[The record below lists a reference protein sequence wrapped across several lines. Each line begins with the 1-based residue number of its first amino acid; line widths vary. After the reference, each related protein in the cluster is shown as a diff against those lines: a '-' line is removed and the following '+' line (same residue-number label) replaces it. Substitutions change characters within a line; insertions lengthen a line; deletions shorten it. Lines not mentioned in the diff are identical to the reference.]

1 LEGELSIGKRACL
14 RGLAPRNL
22 IRYTPE
28 VAIRTFRHKG
38 LKRFF
43 AAGSKAGIQ
52 PEQASRLRL
61 ILGVLNAATE
71 PRDLSLP
78 GLRLHEL
85 RGQRRGTWSVAVSG
99 NWRVTFSF
107 GAEGVEDVDYE
118 DYH

>member
-1 LEGELSIGKRACL
+1 M
-14 RGLAPRNL
+14 
-22 IRYTPE
+22 
-28 VAIRTFRHKG
+28 AIRTFRHKG

-61 ILGVLNAATE
+61 VLGVLNAATE

-85 RGQRRGTWSVAVSG
+85 RGRRRGTWSVAVSG

-107 GAEGVEDVDYE
+107 GAEGIEDVDYE